1 MVKSILWLVAA
12 AAICTGSTACKKK
25 PNLAEQRAAA
35 DAKWRQE
42 QKQKAAKYYS
52 DLVKEY
58 PDSPFAKQAEE
69 RLRAIGPIATPAAKK

>member
-1 MVKSILWLVAA
+1 MVKRILWLVVAA
-12 AAICTGSTACKKK
+12 AVCTGSVACKKK

-42 QKQKAAKYYS
+42 QKNKAIKYYS

-58 PDSPFAKQAEE
+58 PDSPYAKQAEE
-69 RLRAIGPIATPAAKK
+69 RLRALGPASPAPKK

>member
-1 MVKSILWLVAA
+1 MVKRILWLVAA
-12 AAICTGSTACKKK
+12 VALCFGSGACKKK
-25 PNLAEQRAAA
+25 PNLAEQKAVA

-42 QKQKAAKYYS
+42 QKNKAIKYYG

-69 RLRAIGPIATPAAKK
+69 RLRALGPASTPAKK